1 MIKKQLNK
9 LMSRLSTDIAMDLGT
24 ANTLVYIRDKGIVLN
39 EPSVV
44 AVSAN
49 GTKVEAVGL
58 EAKRMFGRTNSELQ
72 TIRPMKDG
80 VIADFNVTNRM
91 ITYFINKTLKKN
103 WFIKPRIV
111 IGVPTC
117 ITQVEKKAV
126 IESAL
131 MSGVRDVSLVEEPM
145 AAAIGADIPV
155 HKAEGN
161 MVIDIGGGT
170 SDIAVI
176 SLSAIA
182 YGESIRLA
190 GDAIDEAIVRYIRLN
205 HHLSIGIFE
214 GERVKVEIGSAYPT
228 IDRLTTEVKGLN
240 VKTGVPTS
248 VTVSDDEI
256 RGVTKDHSYVQ
267 ALVDEGKITQAEA
280 REHPKKN
287 IITKAVGISPSIEA
301 DKSILTLG
309 SDESLLLCCDGVIAH
324 LPDEDIHKIIN
335 DSPDPQS
342 ACQKIVDTANERG
355 GSDNISLIILSAGGP
370 DTKENES
377 DDSPTVINS

>member
-1 MIKKQLNK
+1 MIKKNLNK

-24 ANTLVYIRDKGIVLN
+24 ANTLVYVRDKGIVLN

-80 VIADFNVTNRM
+80 VIADFNVTNHM

-170 SDIAVI
+170 SDVAVI

-248 VTVSDDEI
+248 VLVSDDDI
-256 RGVTKDHSYVQ
+256 RL
-267 ALVDEGKITQAEA
+267 AM
-280 REHPKKN
+280 REPIAN
-287 IITKAVGISPSIEA
+287 IIT
-301 DKSILTLG
+301 TLMRALEKTPPEL
-309 SDESLLLCCDGVIAH
+309 SA
-324 LPDEDIHKIIN
+324 DIHSNGIYLTGGGALIRGLDKLIEERTTLKVHKPN
-335 DSPDPQS
+335 DPLLS
-342 ACQKIVDTANERG
+342 IVKGAG
-355 GSDNISLIILSAGGP
+355 MILDNYEEM
-370 DTKENES
+370 K
-377 DDSPTVINS
+377 TVCVN

>member
-1 MIKKQLNK
+1 MIKEKLNK
-9 LMSRLSTDIAMDLGT
+9 LMSCLTTDIAMDLGT

-58 EAKRMFGRTNSELQ
+58 EAKNMFGRTNSQLQ

-80 VIADFNVTNRM
+80 VIADFNVTNHM
-91 ITYFINKTLKKN
+91 ITYFIKKTLKKN

-111 IGVPTC
+111 IGIPTC

-170 SDIAVI
+170 SDVAVI

-248 VTVSDDEI
+248 VVVSDDDI
-256 RGVTKDHSYVQ
+256 RL
-267 ALVDEGKITQAEA
+267 AM
-280 REHPKKN
+280 REPIAN
-287 IITKAVGISPSIEA
+287 IIT
-301 DKSILTLG
+301 TLMRALEKTPPEL
-309 SDESLLLCCDGVIAH
+309 SA
-324 LPDEDIHKIIN
+324 DIHSNGIYLTGGGALIRGLDKLIEERTTLKVHKPN
-335 DSPDPQS
+335 DPLLS
-342 ACQKIVDTANERG
+342 IVKGAG
-355 GSDNISLIILSAGGP
+355 MILDNYEEM
-370 DTKENES
+370 K
-377 DDSPTVINS
+377 TVCVN

>member
-1 MIKKQLNK
+1 MIKEKLNK

-131 MSGVRDVSLVEEPM
+131 MSGVREVSLVDEPM

-190 GDAIDEAIVRYIRLN
+190 GDSIDEAIVRYIRLN

-214 GERVKVEIGSAYPT
+214 GEKVKIEIGSAYPT

-248 VTVSDDEI
+248 VILSDDEI
-256 RGVTKDHSYVQ
+256 RLAMQEPIST
-267 ALVDEGKITQAEA
+267 
-280 REHPKKN
+280 
-287 IITKAVGISPSIEA
+287 IITILMKALEKTPPELSADIHSNGIYLTGGGALIRGLDKLIEERTSLTVYKPKDPLLSIVKGAGMILDNYEQMKAVCIG
-301 DKSILTLG
+301 
-309 SDESLLLCCDGVIAH
+309 
-324 LPDEDIHKIIN
+324 
-335 DSPDPQS
+335 
-342 ACQKIVDTANERG
+342 
-355 GSDNISLIILSAGGP
+355 
-370 DTKENES
+370 
-377 DDSPTVINS
+377 

>member
-1 MIKKQLNK
+1 
-9 LMSRLSTDIAMDLGT
+9 
-24 ANTLVYIRDKGIVLN
+24 
-39 EPSVV
+39 
-44 AVSAN
+44 
-49 GTKVEAVGL
+49 
-58 EAKRMFGRTNSELQ
+58 
-72 TIRPMKDG
+72 
-80 VIADFNVTNRM
+80 
-91 ITYFINKTLKKN
+91 
-103 WFIKPRIV
+103 V

-161 MVIDIGGGT
+161 MIIDIGGGT
-170 SDIAVI
+170 SDVAVI

-248 VTVSDDEI
+248 VVVSDDDI
-256 RGVTKDHSYVQ
+256 RL
-267 ALVDEGKITQAEA
+267 AM
-280 REHPKKN
+280 REPIAN
-287 IITKAVGISPSIEA
+287 IIT
-301 DKSILTLG
+301 TLMRALEKTPPEL
-309 SDESLLLCCDGVIAH
+309 SA
-324 LPDEDIHKIIN
+324 DIHSNGIYLTGGGALIRGLDKLIEERTTLKVHK
-335 DSPDPQS
+335 PKDPLLS
-342 ACQKIVDTANERG
+342 IVKGAG
-355 GSDNISLIILSAGGP
+355 MILDNYEEM
-370 DTKENES
+370 K
-377 DDSPTVINS
+377 TVCVN

>member
-1 MIKKQLNK
+1 MIKEKLNK
-9 LMSRLSTDIAMDLGT
+9 LMSCLTTDIAMDLGT

-58 EAKRMFGRTNSELQ
+58 EAKNMFGRTNSQLQ

-80 VIADFNVTNRM
+80 VIADFNVTNHM
-91 ITYFINKTLKKN
+91 ITYFIKKTLKKN

-111 IGVPTC
+111 IGIPTC

-145 AAAIGADIPV
+145 AAAIGAGILV

-214 GERVKVEIGSAYPT
+214 GERVKIAIGNAYPT

-240 VKTGVPTS
+240 IKTGVPTS
-248 VTVSDDEI
+248 VIVSDDEI
-256 RGVTKDHSYVQ
+256 RIAMQEPIS
-267 ALVDEGKITQAEA
+267 
-280 REHPKKN
+280 N
-287 IITKAVGISPSIEA
+287 IITALMRALEKTPPELSS
-301 DKSILTLG
+301 
-309 SDESLLLCCDGVIAH
+309 
-324 LPDEDIHKIIN
+324 DIHSNGIYMTGGGALIRGLDKLIEEKTFLKVHKPSN
-335 DSPDPQS
+335 PLLS
-342 ACQKIVDTANERG
+342 IVQGAG
-355 GSDNISLIILSAGGP
+355 IVLDNYEQMKNVCVS
-370 DTKENES
+370 
-377 DDSPTVINS
+377 

>member
-1 MIKKQLNK
+1 
-9 LMSRLSTDIAMDLGT
+9 MDLGT

-44 AVSAN
+44 AVSEN

-170 SDIAVI
+170 SDIAII

-190 GDAIDEAIVRYIRLN
+190 GDSIDEAIVRYIRLN

-214 GERVKVEIGSAYPT
+214 GERVKIAIGSAYPT

-248 VTVSDDEI
+248 VIVSDDEI
-256 RGVTKDHSYVQ
+256 RLAMQEPIAT
-267 ALVDEGKITQAEA
+267 
-280 REHPKKN
+280 
-287 IITKAVGISPSIEA
+287 IITILMKALEKTPPELSADIHSNGIYLTGGGALIRGLDKLIEERTSLTVYKPKDPLLSIVKGAGMILDNYEQMKAVCVG
-301 DKSILTLG
+301 
-309 SDESLLLCCDGVIAH
+309 
-324 LPDEDIHKIIN
+324 
-335 DSPDPQS
+335 
-342 ACQKIVDTANERG
+342 
-355 GSDNISLIILSAGGP
+355 
-370 DTKENES
+370 
-377 DDSPTVINS
+377 